1 MPPPSFDG
9 IEIVEAPPGLM
20 RYVWRKAGLGPPTV
34 EMLMSLVRIN
44 GSPYPLGLYAPGALV
59 APAAPDPDAPY
70 PPADPYPPVV
80 AYPPAAPYAPL
91 LRQKDARKG
100 YRVGGRPPRGAP
112 GCHTKKARRHCD
124 RGPLTHRGLA
134 AAPTAPVS
142 GWGSETGQNRSFF
155 RVAQPVGGNAPREPR
170 CALRGARTCS

>member
-91 LRQKDARKG
+91 LR
-100 YRVGGRPPRGAP
+100 
-112 GCHTKKARRHCD
+112 
-124 RGPLTHRGLA
+124 
-134 AAPTAPVS
+134 
-142 GWGSETGQNRSFF
+142 
-155 RVAQPVGGNAPREPR
+155 
-170 CALRGARTCS
+170 